1 MASTW
6 AKPKNASNLDL
17 VFFPVDALDKPQVPI
32 PHCILNVR
40 TFHTDDPV
48 QHVVEV
54 QLVHRNLF
62 NVRKEVRRLRG
73 LGYQASLQYK
83 TNYPVKLLS
92 L

>member
-1 MASTW
+1 MRSSQLTHLHQ
-6 AKPKNASNLDL
+6 PYVQNPH
-17 VFFPVDALDKPQVPI
+17 FI
-32 PHCILNVR
+32 PHMR
-40 TFHTDDPV
+40 TFNTDDPV

-73 LGYQASLQYK
+73 LGYQASLQSNTSYL
-83 TNYPVKLLS
+83 VKLFS